1 MSFAKDEYE
10 ALKGADALIIA
21 TEWAL
26 FRTPDFARVGELLK
40 EKIVFDGRN
49 LYDLDEMERI
59 GFSYVSVGRNAV
71 NLPVSAKA

>member
-1 MSFAKDEYE
+1 
-10 ALKGADALIIA
+10 
-21 TEWAL
+21 L
-26 FRTPDFARVGELLK
+26 FRTPDFAGVGELLK

>member
-1 MSFAKDEYE
+1 M
-10 ALKGADALIIA
+10 IIA

>member
-1 MSFAKDEYE
+1 
-10 ALKGADALIIA
+10 
-21 TEWAL
+21 
-26 FRTPDFARVGELLK
+26 VGELLK

-59 GFSYVSVGRNAV
+59 GFTYVSVGRNAV